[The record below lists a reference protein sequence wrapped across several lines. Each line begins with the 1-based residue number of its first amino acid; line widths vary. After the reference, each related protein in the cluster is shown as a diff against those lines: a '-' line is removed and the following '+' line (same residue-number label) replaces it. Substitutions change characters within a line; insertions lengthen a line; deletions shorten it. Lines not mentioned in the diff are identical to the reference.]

1 MFRRSSWRL
10 ILGSALLVLGAIGLL
25 QALNILPAHGSF
37 YAILFGIL
45 FAVAG
50 FVFLSILFGDQS
62 QWWAAIPGI
71 ILVGLSG
78 LLWMGYL
85 APALS
90 TRYGGA
96 FFLACI
102 GLSFVVVYLLDRRN
116 WWAIIPAGVMFTL
129 VAITALQNISG
140 LESGGLI
147 FLGLALTFAL
157 LGIIPVEGGRMRWP
171 WYPAVIL
178 LVMGIIISFSIG
190 SILNFI
196 LPLILILIGLMM
208 VFRTLRS

>member
-1 MFRRSSWRL
+1 MFRRSGWRL
-10 ILGSALLVLGAIGLL
+10 ILGGVLLVLGSIGLL
-25 QALNILPAHGSF
+25 QALNVLPAHGGF
-37 YAILFGIL
+37 YAVLFGTL

-50 FVFLSILFGDQS
+50 LAFLSILFGDRS
-62 QWWAAIPGI
+62 KWWAAIPGI

-78 LLWMGYL
+78 MLWMGYL
-85 APALS
+85 APGLS
-90 TRYGGA
+90 ARYGGA

-102 GLSFVVVYLLDRRN
+102 GLSFVVVYFLDRSN

-129 VAITALQNISG
+129 VAITALENISG

-147 FLGLALTFAL
+147 FFGLALTFAL
-157 LGIIPVEGGRMRWP
+157 LGIVPVEGGRMRWP
-171 WYPAVIL
+171 WYPALIL

-190 SILNFI
+190 SILNYVW
-196 LPLILILIGLMM
+196 PLILILIGLMM